1 MSEGDRSARPVPQPW
16 LLTAPFWQAA
26 REHRLVVQYDA
37 DADAYQFYPRAISVH
52 TSRQNLEWREVSGKA
67 TLYSYTVTHIPPR
80 GFEGGDP
87 YLIGV
92 VELDEGVRM
101 MAPLSGIETG
111 AARIGMR
118 LRVCWQDLDD
128 EMTYFAFEPDS

>member
-1 MSEGDRSARPVPQPW
+1 MSNGDRSPRPAPQPG
-16 LLTAPFWQAA
+16 LLTGPFWQAA

-37 DADAYQFYPRAISVH
+37 EADAYQFYPRAISVH

-80 GFEGGDP
+80 GFEGREP
-87 YLIGV
+87 YLVGV

-101 MAPLSGIETG
+101 MAPLSNIEAG
-111 AARIGMR
+111 EAKIGMR
-118 LRVCWQDLDD
+118 LRVCWQEIDD
-128 EMTYFAFEPDS
+128 ETTYFAFEPDS

>member
-1 MSEGDRSARPVPQPW
+1 MSNGGTSPRPVPQPG

-37 DADAYQFYPRAISVH
+37 AADAYQFYPRAISVH

-67 TLYSYTVTHIPPR
+67 TLYSYTVTHIPPP

-111 AARIGMR
+111 AATIGMR
-118 LRVCWQDLDD
+118 LRVCWQDIDD
-128 EMTYFAFEPDS
+128 EITYFAFEPDD